1 MKVLIWKKEKDL
13 SNCGGDTGYLWNLNF
28 FLKKENIKE
37 IEFIDEKFVKRDLIK
52 RLEKRKNEIKNFFV
66 SSLVEKQ
73 KNELVYSLK
82 RDMKINKEYLNKFNF
97 IHFHSSKELY
107 KNLENLKNI
116 NPKIILQ
123 SHSPELQSMENLE
136 KEIGLKNLEKD
147 SEFIET
153 YKEYDYKSFKR
164 ADYIIFPCEEAMEP
178 YLKDKK
184 MKEILDEKREK
195 INFIPTGLIEKYE
208 IKNDEYFYKKHNIP
222 KDATVI
228 SYIGRHNKIKGY
240 DLLVKVGEK
249 ILKKYK
255 DIYFVIA
262 GKENNDI
269 PKPSNSR
276 WIECGWTNEGLKIM
290 RNSDLFILPN
300 RETYF
305 DLIFLE
311 LLSQN
316 TTILCS
322 YTGGN
327 KYFEKYKSNKI
338 KFFEGENT
346 DDLIKKIDELYP
358 LLKKLKKEEDN
369 LKIFK
374 ENFTIDEFGKNYLKL
389 LKNLK

>member
-13 SNCGGDTGYLWNLNF
+13 GNCGGDTGYLWNLNF

-52 RLEKRKNEIKNFFV
+52 RLEKRKNEIKNFFE

-82 RDMKINKEYLNKFNF
+82 RDMKINKEYLNKFDF

-116 NPKIILQ
+116 NSKIILQ

-147 SEFIET
+147 NKFIET
-153 YKEYDYKSFKR
+153 YKEYDYESFKR

-208 IKNDEYFYKKHNIP
+208 IKNDEYFYKKYNIP

-262 GKENNDI
+262 GKEDNDI

-338 KFFEGENT
+338 RFFERENT
-346 DDLIKKIDELYP
+346 NDLIKKIDELYP